1 MKRSG
6 REQLSMSGD
15 ERVAEAFR
23 WLHFAGEDLQVAQR
37 LLQSPAAPRHACYLF
52 CQAAEKALKAALM
65 LDGARI
71 PFTHDLDALCSLC
84 ADHWGIRSDGAGLAE
99 LTQWGVESRYPGE
112 WDEPT
117 EGDAARAS
125 SCASSIYRIVAAGF
139 DDRHPPSI

>member
-1 MKRSG
+1 
-6 REQLSMSGD
+6 MSGWL
-15 ERVAEAFR
+15 RRFAGSISRARTSKVAE
-23 WLHFAGEDLQVAQR
+23 R

-71 PFTHDLDALCSLC
+71 PFTHDLDALCRLC
-84 ADHWGIRSDGAGLAE
+84 EDHWGIRSDGAGLAE

-117 EGDAARAS
+117 EADAAHAS
-125 SCASSIYRIVAAGF
+125 SYASSIYRIVAAGF
-139 DDRHPPSI
+139 DDRHPSSI